1 LKIHGQNDTATV
13 EVTVLDVNDWDPRF
27 ELAEYEFIVKESA
40 LPVGSVIGHI
50 QVDDGDAADRVTLQL
65 KGSESRAF
73 NVHDNGDV
81 VFSDP
86 SALNSTVV
94 HLMVVAR
101 DSGIPPRQASVP
113 VKINLPVDFL
123 MMNGS
128 GITLSTADGSGLL
141 LIILGILLGILS
153 LIISGLAVYLCQ

>member
-1 LKIHGQNDTATV
+1 M
-13 EVTVLDVNDWDPRF
+13 
-27 ELAEYEFIVKESA
+27 AEYEFIVKESA
-40 LPVGSVIGHI
+40 LPVGSIIGHI
-50 QVDDGDAADRVTLQL
+50 QVDDGDAADRITLQL

-86 SALNSTVV
+86 SALNSPVV